1 MYQFVPTANIIIL
14 TKLEKTIELNCNMT
28 LSDSRGT
35 FFCLEII
42 LIFTPFYS
50 TLDD

>member
-42 LIFTPFYS
+42 FFTPFYS